1 MMTQKDFQI
10 ATRGRG
16 STNITNEVERVVT
29 ASGIRVGLC
38 HVFVE
43 HTSASLMLCENADR
57 SVRRDL
63 EYFLARLVPDG
74 DPAYEHSA
82 EGPDDMAAHL
92 RTLLTHSDLTIP
104 VRGGRCALGTWQGI
118 FLLEHRTHPHH
129 RRITVTVQGE

>member
-1 MMTQKDFQI
+1 MIVQEVFEL

-16 STNITNEVERVVT
+16 SINITDKVACIV
-29 ASGIRVGLC
+29 AAADIRTGLC

-43 HTSASLMLCENADR
+43 HTSASLMLCENADP

-63 EYFLARLVPDG
+63 EAFLARLVVDG
-74 DPAYEHSA
+74 DPMFEHCS

-92 RTLLTHSDLTIP
+92 RTILTHSDLSLP
-104 VRGGRCALGTWQGI
+104 VREGRCALGVWQGI